1 METTV
6 RDEQEGGGTE
16 ASAPAVTADTAER
29 RPRPP
34 TPRSPLVIAAIA
46 YGLLL
51 WMLLVVFTLVAWR
64 LGGG

>member
-1 METTV
+1 M

-16 ASAPAVTADTAER
+16 ASAPAVAADAAER
-29 RPRPP
+29 RPRAP

-64 LGGG
+64 LSGG